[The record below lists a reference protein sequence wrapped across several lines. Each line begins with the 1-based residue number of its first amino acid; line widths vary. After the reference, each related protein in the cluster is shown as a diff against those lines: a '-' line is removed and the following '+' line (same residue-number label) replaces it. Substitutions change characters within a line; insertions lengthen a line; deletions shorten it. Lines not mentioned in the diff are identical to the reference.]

1 MAKHVALSV
10 ASISIDKRHICC
22 VWRGFES
29 MRKIQ
34 TRVFEFGIAL
44 LDSKS
49 EREKGMLERFEVG

>member
-1 MAKHVALSV
+1 
-10 ASISIDKRHICC
+10 
-22 VWRGFES
+22 

-44 LDSKS
+44 FDSKS

>member
-1 MAKHVALSV
+1 
-10 ASISIDKRHICC
+10 
-22 VWRGFES
+22 